1 MNSIGNMASIWT
13 PSTYTDWSE
22 PYYRMALGIVLGLF
36 VLCVIGAVVLR
47 TMMKRFNAWLAR
59 MEDDDIVLTDK
70 EIAELQKTAEIEGVD
85 LATARQLQNG
95 FRYII

>member
-1 MNSIGNMASIWT
+1 
-13 PSTYTDWSE
+13 
-22 PYYRMALGIVLGLF
+22 MALGIVLGLF